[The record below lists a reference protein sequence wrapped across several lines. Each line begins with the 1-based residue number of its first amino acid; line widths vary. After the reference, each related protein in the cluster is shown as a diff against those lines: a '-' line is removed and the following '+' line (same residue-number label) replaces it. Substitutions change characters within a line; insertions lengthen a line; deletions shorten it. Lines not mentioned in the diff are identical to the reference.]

1 MLWLAPGYALAYP
14 WACFKFAHAGLSPA
28 LSAVLYDEPML
39 RLNRLLVPCLS
50 VAACL
55 LAQTPPNLE
64 NDQVRVVT
72 ANDQPHAKTP
82 LHEHKLNRV
91 MVYLTAGE
99 QEIVSQDGKKTVVK
113 VKAGDV
119 RWSPA
124 SGMHT
129 SEVVSASPLS
139 IIELEVKK
147 PGDPS
152 KTPNTLLDPV
162 KVSPKNYKIEF
173 ENDQVRVMRV
183 KFGAN
188 QTVAQHEHV
197 LNRAVV
203 YLTDQHSK
211 LTTPDGKA
219 EESQHKA
226 GQVSLGGPTKHIEQN
241 MLDKPI
247 EVIVV
252 EFKS

>member
-1 MLWLAPGYALAYP
+1 
-14 WACFKFAHAGLSPA
+14 
-28 LSAVLYDEPML
+28 ML
-39 RLNRLLVPCLS
+39 RLYRLLPLGMS
-50 VAACL
+50 VSACL
-55 LAQTPPNLE
+55 LAQTPPALD

-72 ANDQPHAKTP
+72 ALDQPHVKHA

-99 QEIVSQDGKKTVVK
+99 QEIISQDGKKTTLK
-113 VKAGDV
+113 FQPGDV
-119 RWSPA
+119 KWSPA

-129 SEVVSASPLS
+129 SEVVSGAPVT

-152 KTPNTLLDPV
+152 RAAHTALDPL
-162 KVSPKNYKIEF
+162 KVSPKVYKVEL

-183 KFGAN
+183 RFPAGQA
-188 QTVAQHEHV
+188 VPEHEHV
-197 LNRAVV
+197 LNRVVV
-203 YLTDQHSK
+203 YLTDQHSQM
-211 LTTPDGKA
+211 TTPDGKV
-219 EESQHKA
+219 EESQHTA
-226 GQVSLGGPTKHIEQN
+226 GQVSWGGPTRHKEKN
-241 MLDKPI
+241 VLDKPV